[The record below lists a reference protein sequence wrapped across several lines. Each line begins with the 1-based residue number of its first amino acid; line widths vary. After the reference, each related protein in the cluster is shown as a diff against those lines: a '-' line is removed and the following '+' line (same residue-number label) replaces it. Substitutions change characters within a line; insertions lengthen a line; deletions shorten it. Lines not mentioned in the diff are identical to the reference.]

1 MNHTPAFHDSDKRAA
16 LEQVLTSAT
25 FVRASQARN
34 FLRYICEMELR
45 GMGHTL
51 HEYLIGVEALGR
63 PNAYSTDEDSS
74 VRRRAYA
81 LRRKLDEVYAHELA
95 HAPIR
100 IVVPKGS
107 YVPYFISNPGSE
119 VARDTYRLPTAAR
132 PTPPAAGRRAGL
144 SAA

>member
-1 MNHTPAFHDSDKRAA
+1 MNVTHAIHESDKRAA

-25 FVRASQARN
+25 FVRATQVRN
-34 FLRYICEMELR
+34 FLRYICEMELA
-45 GMGHTL
+45 GLAHTL

-81 LRRKLDEVYAHELA
+81 LRRKLDEVYERELA
-95 HAPIR
+95 HVPVR

-107 YVPYFISNPGSE
+107 YVPYFICNGTSE
-119 VARDTYRLPTAAR
+119 VARDSFRPNAAPADRR
-132 PTPPAAGRRAGL
+132 PGL

>member
-1 MNHTPAFHDSDKRAA
+1 MNVTPVIQESDKRAA

-25 FVRASQARN
+25 FVRAPQVRN

-45 GMGHTL
+45 GLGHTL

-74 VRRRAYA
+74 VRRRAFA
-81 LRRKLDEVYAHELA
+81 LRRKLDEVYAHELE
-95 HAPIR
+95 HARVR
-100 IVVPKGS
+100 IIVPKGS
-107 YVPYFISNPGSE
+107 YVPFFVSNVSRE
-119 VARDTYRLPTAAR
+119 VARDSFRLQS
-132 PTPPAAGRRAGL
+132 PAAGRAGL

>member
-1 MNHTPAFHDSDKRAA
+1 MNVTPVIQDSDKRAA

-25 FVRASQARN
+25 FVRATQVRN

-45 GMGHTL
+45 GLGHTL

-74 VRRRAYA
+74 VRRRAFA

-95 HAPIR
+95 HARVR
-100 IVVPKGS
+100 ITVPKGS
-107 YVPYFISNPGSE
+107 YVPFFVSNATTE
-119 VARDTYRLPTAAR
+119 VARDLYRLP
-132 PTPPAAGRRAGL
+132 PPAARAGL

>member
-1 MNHTPAFHDSDKRAA
+1 MNVTPVIQDSDKREA

-25 FVRASQARN
+25 FVRATQVRN

-45 GMGHTL
+45 GLGHTL

-74 VRRRAYA
+74 VRRRAFA

-95 HAPIR
+95 HARVR
-100 IVVPKGS
+100 ITVPKGS
-107 YVPYFISNPGSE
+107 YVPFFVSNVPSE
-119 VARDTYRLPTAAR
+119 VGRESYRLQSP
-132 PTPPAAGRRAGL
+132 PPARAGL

>member
-1 MNHTPAFHDSDKRAA
+1 MNVTPVIQDSDKRAA

-25 FVRASQARN
+25 FVRATQVRN
-34 FLRYICEMELR
+34 FLRYICEMELSGR
-45 GMGHTL
+45 ASAL

-74 VRRRAYA
+74 VRRRAFA

-95 HAPIR
+95 HAHVR
-100 IVVPKGS
+100 IIVPKGS
-107 YVPYFISNPGSE
+107 YVPFFVSNASSE
-119 VARDTYRLPTAAR
+119 VARDPYRLQS
-132 PTPPAAGRRAGL
+132 PPAARAGL

>member
-1 MNHTPAFHDSDKRAA
+1 MTATHAFHESDKRAA
-16 LEQVLTSAT
+16 LEQVLRSTT
-25 FVRASQARN
+25 LVRASQVRN

-45 GMGHTL
+45 GQGHTL

-74 VRRRAYA
+74 VRRRAFA
-81 LRRKLDEVYAHELA
+81 LRRKLDEVYARELA
-95 HAPIR
+95 NAPIR

-107 YVPYFISNPGSE
+107 YVPFFVANAPSE
-119 VARDTYRLPTAAR
+119 VARDAYRLSSS
-132 PTPPAAGRRAGL
+132 PADSRRTGL